1 MMEEEKKIRFKTE
14 ISGKSTWTFPGEAPA
29 GNPTTTYSLT
39 DRESTILSEFGWNLP
54 PESDDRTQEAAGGL
68 KPFALQEASDST
80 RRLLSP
86 QNRPPSGSPAAPS
99 PENPSIS
106 SNSSVDPPAG
116 QPESE
121 RRSAAETSNKAK
133 KKKQKQCRQPRIAF
147 MTKSEVEHLE
157 DGYRWRKYGQKGV
170 KNSPFPRSYYRCTN
184 SKCIVKKRVE
194 RCSKD
199 PSIVITTYEG
209 QHCHHSLPSSRGF
222 ARTHDAASSAQPF
235 YFSNLQFQ
243 PHKPVSQ
250 PGHWLPLPPHFS
262 VPPAPTD
269 EGLLD
274 DIVLR
279 RMQNR

>member
-1 MMEEEKKIRFKTE
+1 MKIRFKTE
-14 ISGKSTWTFPGEAPA
+14 ISGYGEAPA
-29 GNPTTTYSLT
+29 GNPTTRTYSLT

-54 PESDDRTQEAAGGL
+54 PESDDRNHTAAGGL
-68 KPFALQEASDST
+68 EPFALEEASDST
-80 RRLLSP
+80 RRLLLP
-86 QNRPPSGSPAAPS
+86 QDRPPSGSPVAPS

-106 SNSSVDPPAG
+106 SNSSEEPPAG

-121 RRSAAETSNKAK
+121 GRSAAETSNKAK

-147 MTKSEVEHLE
+147 MTKSEVENLE

-184 SKCIVKKRVE
+184 SKCMVKKRVE

-222 ARTHDAASSAQPF
+222 ARTHEAASSAQPF

-243 PHKPVSQ
+243 LHRPLSQ
-250 PGHWLPLPPHFS
+250 PGHWPPLPPHFS
-262 VPPAPTD
+262 VSPAPTD

-274 DIVLR
+274 DIVQP